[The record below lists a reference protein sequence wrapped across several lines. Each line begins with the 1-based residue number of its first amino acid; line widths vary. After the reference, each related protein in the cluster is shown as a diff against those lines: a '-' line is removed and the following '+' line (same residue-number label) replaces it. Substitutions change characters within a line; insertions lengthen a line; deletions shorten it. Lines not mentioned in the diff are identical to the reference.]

1 MASSTF
7 GLQTTLRQSITLSGI
22 GVHCA
27 KPATLTLNPS
37 PANSGIT
44 FRRLCGEGL
53 EFEIPADFRNVNATE
68 YCTAVGAGA
77 GSVATIEHLMA
88 TFSALSI
95 DNVAVEID
103 GGEVPVMDGSAE
115 PFIEAIDKVG
125 VKTLAAPRRFLRI
138 KKAVRVDVGTSFAE
152 FRPHKGSRIEVEI
165 DFKTPLI
172 GRQSYAA
179 EIDGESFRR
188 DLARA
193 RTFGFMAEVEQ
204 LWARGFA
211 LGASL
216 DNAVV
221 LADDRIVNPEGL
233 RFADEFVR
241 HKALDAIGDIAL
253 AGAPIIGCFH
263 SFRGGHKVN
272 HKALEALFADAG
284 AFEMVELAVRRDVP
298 AHAELGAGL
307 AAAAFG
313 PDVS

>member
-1 MASSTF
+1 MSGSTF
-7 GLQTTLRQSITLSGI
+7 NQQTTLRQSITVSGI

-27 KPATLTLNPS
+27 QPATLTLHPA
-37 PANSGIT
+37 PANSGIS
-44 FRRLCGEGL
+44 FRRLCGEGREIEVPA
-53 EFEIPADFRNVNATE
+53 EFRYVNATE
-68 YCTAVGAGA
+68 YCTVVGAGN

-88 TFSALSI
+88 TLSALSI
-95 DNVAVEID
+95 DNAVVDIE
-103 GGEVPVMDGSAE
+103 GGEVPVMDGSAAA
-115 PFIEAIDKVG
+115 FIEAIDKVG
-125 VKTLAAPRRFLRI
+125 VKTLAAPRRFLKI
-138 KKAVRVDVGTSFAE
+138 KKTVRVEVGSSFAE
-152 FRPHKGSRIEVEI
+152 FRPHKGTRIEVEI
-165 DFKTPLI
+165 DFKNPLI

-179 EIDGESFRR
+179 EIDGETFRR

-221 LADDRIVNPEGL
+221 IAEDKVVNPGGL
-233 RFADEFVR
+233 RYVDEFVR

-253 AGAPIIGCFH
+253 AGAPILGCYR

-272 HKALEALFADAG
+272 HRALEVLFADPTAY
-284 AFEMVELAVRRDVP
+284 EMVELPVRREVP
-298 AHAELGAGL
+298 AHAPLGAGV
-307 AAAAFG
+307 AVPAFG